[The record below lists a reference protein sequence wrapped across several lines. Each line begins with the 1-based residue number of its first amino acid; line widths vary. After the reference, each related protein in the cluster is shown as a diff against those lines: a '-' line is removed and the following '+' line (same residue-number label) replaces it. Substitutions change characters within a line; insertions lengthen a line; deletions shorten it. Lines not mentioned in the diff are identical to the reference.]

1 VLVSAAQAHAAL
13 ALAIRT
19 GMASDFGNHAEPAQ
33 GSKLPG
39 SLTGPARTCTPA
51 TSLLAEVRPGPDD
64 ARVAVADSSAHRGI
78 IVAIVASS
86 PRRSEG
92 R

>member
-1 VLVSAAQAHAAL
+1 VLDDVLVSAAQAHAAL
-13 ALAIRT
+13 ALAVRT

-39 SLTGPARTCTPA
+39 SLTGAARTCTPA

-64 ARVAVADSSAHRGI
+64 GPSGPWPTHLPIGA
-78 IVAIVASS
+78 
-86 PRRSEG
+86 
-92 R
+92 